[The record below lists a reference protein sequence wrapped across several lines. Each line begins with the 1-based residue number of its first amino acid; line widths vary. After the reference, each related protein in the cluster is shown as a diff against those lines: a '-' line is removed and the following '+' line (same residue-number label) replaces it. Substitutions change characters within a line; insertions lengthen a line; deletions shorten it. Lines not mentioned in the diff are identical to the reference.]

1 MSDQFVESAKQQM
14 GAVERLLKGLPGIS
28 GYVDKDLRRDADKR
42 VRESIV
48 LELNQSKASLMDA
61 QNALL
66 KSGGLALMDDV
77 DEAVVKLGTLIDRIK
92 TASYGYAGLFD
103 PVRIKE
109 GQLDALYRFDTALAQ
124 QVGTI
129 NAAIVALAQA
139 IDERGNVAAAAA
151 ALTKTVAAMN
161 QLFDRRR
168 EAIIAPDLLAQPNYA
183 PPPDLPAGA
192 VDIANDPN
200 AVG

>member
-1 MSDQFVESAKQQM
+1 M

-129 NAAIVALAQA
+129 NAAIAALAQA

-183 PPPDLPAGA
+183 PPPDLPAGGA
-192 VDIANDPN
+192 DIANDPN

>member
-1 MSDQFVESAKQQM
+1 MRTGSKKPA
-14 GAVERLLKGLPGIS
+14 GAFIAHDLDHTTQAPGPATRLFDSNGS
-28 GYVDKDLRRDADKR
+28 
-42 VRESIV
+42 
-48 LELNQSKASLMDA
+48 
-61 QNALL
+61 
-66 KSGGLALMDDV
+66 GLAVNDLDGDG
-77 DEAVVKLGTLIDRIK
+77 DEAVVKLGTLTDRIK

-109 GQLDALYRFDTALAQ
+109 EQLDALYRFDTALAQ

-129 NAAIVALAQA
+129 NAAIAALAQA

-151 ALTKTVAAMN
+151 ALTKTVAAMSR
-161 QLFDRRR
+161 LFDRRQ
-168 EAIIAPDLLAQPNYA
+168 EAIVAPDLLAQPDYA